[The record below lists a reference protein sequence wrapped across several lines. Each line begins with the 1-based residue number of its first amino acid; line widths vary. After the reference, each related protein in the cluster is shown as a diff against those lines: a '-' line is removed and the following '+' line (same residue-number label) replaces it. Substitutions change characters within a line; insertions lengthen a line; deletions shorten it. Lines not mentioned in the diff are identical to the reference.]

1 MTRTIRIAAA
11 QYPIDEITSFAA
23 FEEKLLQWVQQAV
36 AHGAQLLAFPEYG
49 GMELARIAGRHVSRD
64 LQGSAEA
71 VQYYIGHYEAAYAE
85 LAQRHGVFILA
96 GSAPVRL
103 TDGRFVNR
111 ARLFGPKGGSG
122 FQQKHIMTRFEAEQ
136 WGIGP
141 SSGLCVFDIGVARI
155 GVAICYDAEFPLIA
169 RALAEAGAEI
179 LLVPS
184 CTESLAGYHRVRH
197 ACAARSL
204 ENQIYVVHTPTV
216 GDAPWLAALVRN
228 VGSAAVLA
236 PPDSRL
242 PANGILAEGALGE
255 PQWVY
260 AALDLDL
267 LADVRKNGDVFNARD
282 WNLQPGAPVLPQ
294 AKAVTLR

>member
-1 MTRTIRIAAA
+1 M
-11 QYPIDEITSFAA
+11 
-23 FEEKLLQWVQQAV
+23 
-36 AHGAQLLAFPEYG
+36 
-49 GMELARIAGRHVSRD
+49 
-64 LQGSAEA
+64 
-71 VQYYIGHYEAAYAE
+71 GHRPVERA
-85 LAQRHGVFILA
+85 
-96 GSAPVRL
+96 VRL
-103 TDGRFVNR
+103 RHRRSKDRRRHLLRRRISPDRAGARRGR
-111 ARLFGPKGGSG
+111 
-122 FQQKHIMTRFEAEQ
+122 
-136 WGIGP
+136 
-141 SSGLCVFDIGVARI
+141 
-155 GVAICYDAEFPLIA
+155 
-169 RALAEAGAEI
+169 AEI

>member
-1 MTRTIRIAAA
+1 M
-11 QYPIDEITSFAA
+11 
-23 FEEKLLQWVQQAV
+23 
-36 AHGAQLLAFPEYG
+36 
-49 GMELARIAGRHVSRD
+49 
-64 LQGSAEA
+64 
-71 VQYYIGHYEAAYAE
+71 
-85 LAQRHGVFILA
+85 FILA

-111 ARLFGPKGGSG
+111 ARLFSPKGGSG
-122 FQQKHIMTRFEAEQ
+122 FQQKHIMTRFEAEK

-184 CTESLAGYHRVRH
+184 CTEIARRLSSR
-197 ACAARSL
+197 AARLRGALPRKPDLRGSHA
-204 ENQIYVVHTPTV
+204 NRRRC
-216 GDAPWLAALVRN
+216 ALARRACPQCGLRR
-228 VGSAAVLA
+228 GPRARRTAGF
-236 PPDSRL
+236 

-267 LADVRKNGDVFNARD
+267 LADVRKKGDVLNARD
-282 WNLQPGAPVLPQ
+282 WNLQPGAPVLPR
-294 AKAVTLR
+294 AKAVTLPR